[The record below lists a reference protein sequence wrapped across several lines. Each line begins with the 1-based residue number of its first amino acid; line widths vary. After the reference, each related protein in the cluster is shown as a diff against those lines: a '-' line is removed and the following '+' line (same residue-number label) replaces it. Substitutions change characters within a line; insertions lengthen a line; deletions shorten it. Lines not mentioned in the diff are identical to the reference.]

1 MKKIII
7 IGGVAGGAS
16 CAARL
21 RRLDENAKII
31 MIEKSGF
38 ISYANCGLPYYVG
51 DIIKNSEDLIL
62 QTPQSFFQRF
72 RVEVRTNAEV
82 IQVDSENQKV
92 KIREGKEESEETY
105 DYLVLAPGTRAK
117 HLFDNEDELCH
128 LKNVEDAIKIKKE
141 VEKAKKIAII
151 GGGFIGLELAENIRS
166 LNKDVT
172 IFEYGKHILAN
183 MEEDLVSYAE
193 NELKK
198 NKIRLLTSS
207 KIIQIVK
214 ENDLY
219 RILLSNES
227 EYIFDFVIVAAGV
240 EPNTAFLKNSRILM
254 DRNGFI
260 LVDEKMRTSIANV
273 YACGDAISCKNFISG
288 RTDSL
293 TFANPANRQGRIIA
307 DQISGIDSYYEGGI
321 GTNILR
327 LFECVIGSTGL
338 TSKWLKKN
346 NMLFQTISLHPYS
359 HATYYPGYSQ
369 IHTKLF
375 YDPKTEQIFG
385 CQAVGKEGVDKLIDV
400 IATAIK
406 LEAKVTDLRKLE
418 LSYAPS
424 FLTVKSSA
432 NYFGFVSENCI
443 QGLEELIDLKE
454 LENSNDLVVLD
465 VRTNKEYEKDHLKNC
480 LHIPLDELRD
490 RIDELKVFQKE
501 RIYVYCAVGIRAHI
515 ASRILRAYGYETVNI
530 TGGFTS
536 YQGYRGEK
544 YV

>member
-1 MKKIII
+1 MKRIII

-21 RRLDENAKII
+21 RRLDENAEII
-31 MIEKSGF
+31 MIEKSGY

-51 DIIKNSEDLIL
+51 DTIKDPQDLIL
-62 QTPQSFFQRF
+62 QTPQSFFERF
-72 RVEVRTNAEV
+72 RVEVRTNTEA
-82 IQVDSENQKV
+82 IRVDTENQKV
-92 KIREGKEESEETY
+92 KIRKGDEESEEAY
-105 DYLVLAPGTRAK
+105 DSLVLAPGTRAK
-117 HLFDNEDELCH
+117 HLFDNEDALCH
-128 LKNVEDAIKIKKE
+128 LKNVEDAILVKKE
-141 VEKAKKIAII
+141 VEKAKQIAII
-151 GGGFIGLELAENIRS
+151 GGGFIGLELAESIRS
-166 LNKDVT
+166 LKKDVT
-172 IFEYGKHILAN
+172 IFEYGKHILTN
-183 MEEDLVSYAE
+183 IDEDLVSYAE

-198 NKIRLLTSS
+198 NEIRLLTSS

-219 RILLSNES
+219 RVLLSNES

-240 EPNTAFLKNSRILM
+240 EPDTDFLKSSNIMM
-254 DRNGFI
+254 DRKGFI
-260 LVDEKMRTSIANV
+260 MVDEKMRTNIANV

-288 RTDSL
+288 RKDSL

-321 GTNILR
+321 GTSILR
-327 LFECVIGSTGL
+327 LFECVVGSTGL
-338 TSKWLKKN
+338 NSTVLKKK
-346 NMLFQTISLHPYS
+346 NMLFQTICLHPYS
-359 HATYYPGYSQ
+359 HATYFPGYTQ
-369 IHTKLF
+369 IHAKLF
-375 YDPKTEQIFG
+375 YDPKTEQILG

-424 FLTVKSSA
+424 FLTAKSPA
-432 NYFGFVSENCI
+432 NYFGFVSENCM
-443 QGLEELIDLKE
+443 QNLEELIDFKE
-454 LENSNDLVVLD
+454 LEDKKDLVILD
-465 VRTNKEYEKDHLKNC
+465 VRTNKEYENGHLKDC

-490 RIDELKVFQKE
+490 RIHELKEFQDEK
-501 RIYVYCAVGIRAHI
+501 IYVYCAVGIRAHI

-536 YQGYRGEK
+536 YQGYRGER